1 MTTAASARRDAIQRR
16 VEGIVGIPATDGNR
30 IEALRNG
37 VEIFPAMLAAIEA
50 AQHTIEFLTFVYWK
64 GEIAER
70 MAEALAERA
79 RAGARVRVL
88 LDGIGA
94 QPMRR
99 SLVRTMQDAGCD
111 VRWFRPPQTWKLW
124 QIAHRTHRKILVVH
138 RRLGF
143 TGGVGI
149 AEEWMGDA
157 RKPSEWRDTHFR
169 IEGPAVDGLRAAFH
183 DNWMETRREWLQGE
197 LEVWPHDTTGS
208 SRLIV
213 VRSTAGVGWTQM
225 AMLLDALIASATQR
239 IRIAA
244 AYFSPDLAWVAEF
257 GRAVERGVQAQVM
270 IPGPHTDK
278 RVSEI
283 AAGPEIETLLR
294 QGVEIHR
301 FQPTML
307 HAKVILID
315 GVAACIGS
323 PNLNQRSIAKD
334 DELAVV
340 AFDSDLVEILER
352 HFEEDLERSIPMEP
366 GDHARRGPIRRLLEA
381 VTRPVGDHV

>member
-1 MTTAASARRDAIQRR
+1 VTTPISARRDAIQRR

-30 IEALRNG
+30 IAPLRNG

-50 AQHTIEFLTFVYWK
+50 AEHTIEFLTFVYWE

-79 RAGARVRVL
+79 RAGVRVRVL
-88 LDGIGA
+88 LDGFGA
-94 QPMRR
+94 RPIRR
-99 SLVRTMQDAGCD
+99 VLVRTMQGAGCD
-111 VRWFRPPQTWKLW
+111 VRWFRPIQTWKLW
-124 QIAHRTHRKILVVH
+124 QITHRTHRKILVVD

-149 AEEWMGDA
+149 AEEWTGDA
-157 RKPSEWRDTHFR
+157 RNPSEWRDTHFR
-169 IEGPAVDGLRAAFH
+169 IEGPAVDGLRAAFY
-183 DNWMETRREWLQGE
+183 DNWMENQREGLQRE
-197 LEVWPHDTTGS
+197 LEVWPHDTTGP

-213 VRSTAGVGWTQM
+213 VRSSAGIGWTQM
-225 AMLLDALIASATQR
+225 AMLLDVLIASATER
-239 IRIAA
+239 IRIAT
-244 AYFSPDLAWVAEF
+244 AYFAPDDGWLAAF
-257 GRAVERGVQAQVM
+257 GRAIERGAQVQVM
-270 IPGPHTDK
+270 IPGPYNDK

-283 AAGPEIETLLR
+283 AGGPEIETLLR
-294 QGVEIHR
+294 LGVEIHR

-323 PNLNQRSIAKD
+323 PNFNQRSIAKD

-340 AFDSDLVEILER
+340 AFDPDLVEVLDR
-352 HFEEDLERSIPMEP
+352 HYQEDLERSIGMEL
-366 GDHARRGPIRRLLEA
+366 GSYAKRGLLRRCLEA
-381 VTRPVGDHV
+381 VVRPVRDHV